1 LKVEL
6 PYILLAEDDPDD
18 QFTFSD
24 AFSRLNP
31 SISLKIVQDGRELL
45 DFLDG
50 CPDPLLPF
58 IMVLDYEMPYFTGAD
73 VLRYLAVCRRFNH
86 IPKIVWS
93 TSTRE
98 KDISECLQLGAARF
112 FTKPATNEE
121 LEDFMFGV
129 NAFVNRPFQTVQD

>member
-18 QFTFSD
+18 QLTFSE
-24 AFSRLNP
+24 AFSKLNP
-31 SISLKIVQDGRELL
+31 SISLKIVQDGHELL

-50 CPDPLLPF
+50 CPDLLLPL
-58 IMVLDYEMPYFTGAD
+58 IMVLDYEMPHLTGAD

-98 KDISECLQLGAARF
+98 KDISECMQLGAARY

-121 LEDFMFGV
+121 LEDFVIGV
-129 NAFVNRPFQTVQD
+129 YAFVNRQFQMVQD